1 MAFESGLN
9 QVVNFIVEI
18 GDQESAA
25 FAASFEVILNALLR
39 PIPLSATRGRAN
51 EPCVGFPVYLAEQTF
66 DLLSK
71 CGLMRTK
78 MNPEMRFYV

>member
-39 PIPLSATRGRAN
+39 PIPLSADCVAKLFAALRTRNNRIQRVSILN
-51 EPCVGFPVYLAEQTF
+51 Q
-66 DLLSK
+66 
-71 CGLMRTK
+71 
-78 MNPEMRFYV
+78 